1 MDRTSPMWMVRI
13 IIKDKKEKN
22 EKTKQKKENEDIA
35 SSREL
40 LCSKVGGTIR
50 HSGFREDVVV

>member
-1 MDRTSPMWMVRI
+1 MDDEDNHKRQKG
-13 IIKDKKEKN
+13 KDNK
-22 EKTKQKKENEDIA
+22 DIA

-40 LCSKVGGTIR
+40 VCSKVWAAIR